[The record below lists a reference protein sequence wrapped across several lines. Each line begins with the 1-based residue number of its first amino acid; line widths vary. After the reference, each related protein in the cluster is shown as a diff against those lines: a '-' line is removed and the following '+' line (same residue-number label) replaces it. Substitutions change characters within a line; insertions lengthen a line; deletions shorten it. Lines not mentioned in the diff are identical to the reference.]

1 MRSVRTIAALGGLAL
16 LLGACGGNAATGDQ
30 TFADGKTF
38 TMVLG
43 ADPGTLDPHL
53 TSLSVAMVVGRFMYD
68 SLVNIDPDGN
78 EVAGLAQTWQGTTTS
93 ATYTLRKD
101 VKCANGSPLTATMVA
116 DNINFVG
123 DPKNA
128 SSRIG
133 AFVPAGAT
141 AKADDAAG
149 TVTVTSPAPASFLA
163 RMVGG
168 LPIVCDKG
176 MKDRNLL
183 KQGGDGTGMFTLTEA
198 VANDHYT
205 FTRRKDYAWG
215 PGDWKADQRGL
226 PDTAVLKVVTN
237 ESTAANLLMSKQANA
252 AQLVGPDR
260 QRVQAANLHQRQIEA
275 TLGEL
280 WFNHKSGLPG
290 ADEQVRKALVQA
302 LDLTELGKVVSSGN
316 GKPPTGLVSSG
327 GAPCKQNT
335 VEGNLPGHDLDAAK
349 AALDAAGWTA
359 GAGGVRAKGGQKLT
373 IAIAYPASLG
383 TGSQAGAE
391 LTQKVWT
398 SVGAEVT
405 VKPVTDAEIG
415 TGLLGGQLAW
425 EAAFLPLNTPLPSQ
439 VVPYVSGPS
448 APNGVNFSSIDNAEY
463 TKAVTEASAVA
474 GTAGCEQWAAAE
486 KAIFKH
492 VDVVPFVNSTVPI
505 FGQGARFEIGDG
517 AMIPQS
523 IRMLV

>member
-1 MRSVRTIAALGGLAL
+1 MRSVRTVVVGGLAL
-16 LLGACGGNAATGDQ
+16 ALGACGGNATPAGEQ
-30 TFADGKTF
+30 TFADGKTY

-53 TSLSVAMVVGRFMYD
+53 TSLSVTMLVDRFMYD
-68 SLVNIDPDGN
+68 SLINIDPAGN

-93 ATYTLRKD
+93 ATYVLRKGIT
-101 VKCANGSPLTATMVA
+101 CANGSPLTATVVA

-123 DPKNA
+123 DPKNG

-141 AKADDAAG
+141 AKGDDATG

-163 RMVGG
+163 RTVGG

-176 MKDRNLL
+176 MKDRGLL

-215 PGDWKADQRGL
+215 PGDFKADQRGL
-226 PDTAVLKVVTN
+226 PDTALLKVVTN

-252 AQLVGPDR
+252 AMMVGPDR
-260 QRVQAANLHQRQIEA
+260 QRLQAAGLTQRQIEA
-275 TLGEL
+275 ALGEL

-290 ADEQVRKALVQA
+290 ADEQVRRALVQA

-316 GKPPTGLVSSG
+316 GKPPTGLVASG
-327 GAPCKQNT
+327 IGPCKQNT
-335 VEGNLPGHDLDAAK
+335 VEGNLPRHDLDAAK
-349 AALDAAGWTA
+349 AALEAAGWTA
-359 GAGGVRAKGGQKLT
+359 GAGGVRAKGGQKLS

-383 TGSQAGAE
+383 AGSQAGAE
-391 LTQKVWT
+391 LAQQVWK
-398 SVGAEVT
+398 SAGAEVT
-405 VKPVTDAEIG
+405 VKSVTDAEVG
-415 TGLLGGQLAW
+415 TALLGGQLAW
-425 EAAFLPLNTPLPSQ
+425 DAAFLPLNTTLPSQ

-448 APNGVNFSSIDNAEY
+448 APGGVNFSGIDNAEY
-463 TKAVTEASAVA
+463 TKAVTAASAVA

-486 KAIFKH
+486 KALFQR
-492 VDVVPFVNSTVPI
+492 VDLVPFVNSTVPF
-505 FGQGARFEIGDG
+505 FGQGVQFELGDG
-517 AMIPQS
+517 SLIPQS
-523 IRMLV
+523 IRMLA